1 MAHQLIVTSAKQ
13 GLEGGTGDQ
22 AVLRSAGMPPQ
33 VASRL
38 KAAGG
43 YSHPFPHGDRRN
55 PRVYVHRIEEAA
67 GKTWHVLGCI
77 RDVGSDH
84 TGRSNFLA
92 HMLAADQAE
101 ARGKKGGPAA
111 VMAAANLFVE
121 SWQGPPDGAAQTK
134 VLMAG
139 DETPVKGSCPA
150 WTRAGLDPGLA
161 GDLAMHAAAG
171 KQVVIVTR
179 PGDDDVLGLFRDAL
193 KLVEPGKRWSVTF
206 NTCAIESFNGIWKA
220 IRDDLPQARGLRD
233 SPGAVV
239 IDLTKSPRGSDE
251 TYARFAR
258 GEADVLPWQGGAKP
272 SQTAAVIET
281 AAAFGPAAGQP
292 PSTGPIAGQTH
303 PGGIRSGRKGIEGPV
318 FVAPREESQRKW
330 WVGPAVLVA
339 VPTIFLGLLAAYV
352 FRDVISDALWPESAP
367 SPIEVAKPKEAPS
380 GPTPEEMAR
389 EEEQRRKEAIAQARQ
404 QLKDA
409 WGSRTADGI
418 RGEAE
423 RLVREVEKLRKGTET
438 EQGLRITLDGVG
450 DPTEIATRAI
460 AAAEQADK
468 VVRQPE
474 EAVDFVANLEAAA
487 KELAAAAGLLEATVK
502 RVPEI
507 AAAERTTRDDAMR
520 QQQDAAAEKSRRDA
534 FEAFKKQGSITVELP
549 VPDLAQSHLTGKP
562 DNPPVSLGPFAA
574 QDLVEPSLQLAVPE
588 DTLNGVP
595 FAAEIVQAAADRWE
609 IKVTNGYTGLD
620 GQPQTIAALEVRSG
634 MLVLEVVPQMLGK
647 RPVAILRRCVILA
660 GAKDPDGTL
669 PLVREIRLVKPK
681 SVGLLRVAA
690 AAGKQAIE
698 VPVPPDGTA
707 ANTKLPISG
716 IEVVGEWGGKRETTR
731 LPEQGTP
738 DQPGIVS
745 WAGVQLGQLGDGV
758 MLELK
763 IDLSLPQATFAATP
777 VLKGPNSAGFKLE
790 KMADFL
796 EKEAKNLPNVK
807 ETFDKRVTKCP
818 GRDFKKAQGSSTE
831 VEGVKAWFTKPL
843 ATAVFMKLD
852 LPGHETIQSSMDL
865 YLRAEYGRL
874 TEEKRV
880 QWERDV
886 ANEKDENQKKAK
898 RAAGPGKPDF
908 PNGFDDWFTRC
919 AGAKEQDWPREFESR
934 LNDWSDW
941 FWQTFETHWK
951 TTETLANKLNQQADV
966 RLLEITSIARDPD
979 DPSKEYRVPLV
990 QFDPAAPVTRTAG
1003 AKPAAAAGKAAVGSD
1018 PEPTAAPAR
1027 ATGL

>member
-1 MAHQLIVTSAKQ
+1 MAAYQLIVTSAKQ

-55 PRVYVHRIEEAA
+55 PVVYVHRIEEAA

-179 PGDDDVLGLFRDAL
+179 PGDDVLGLFRDAL

-220 IRDDLPQARGLRD
+220 TRDDLPQARGLRE

-239 IDLTKSPRGSDE
+239 IDLTKDPRGSDDA
-251 TYARFAR
+251 YARFAR

-272 SQTAAVIET
+272 SQAAAVEGVAPAGPAVGPGQSPILR
-281 AAAFGPAAGQP
+281 PAAGRFQ
-292 PSTGPIAGQTH
+292 TGRFRDAL
-303 PGGIRSGRKGIEGPV
+303 EGVDRPV
-318 FVAPREESQRKW
+318 FVPPLEESRRRR
-330 WVGPAVLVA
+330 WVWPVVSVA
-339 VPTIFLGLLAAYV
+339 GTILFLGLIAGYV
-352 FRDVISDALWPESAP
+352 FRDIIKDVLWPKAAP
-367 SPIEVAKPKEAPS
+367 SSIEVAETPEAPS

-409 WGSRTADGI
+409 WGGRTTDGI
-418 RGEAE
+418 RMKAD
-423 RLVREVEKLRKGTET
+423 RLVRDVEELRKGTET
-438 EQGLRITLDGVG
+438 GLKIMLDGAG
-450 DPTEIATRAI
+450 DPSEIATRAI

-474 EAVDFVANLEAAA
+474 EAADFVANLEAAA

-507 AAAERTTRDDAMR
+507 AAAERKARDDRRR
-520 QQQDAAAEKSRRDA
+520 QQRDAAAARGRREA

-549 VPDLAQSHLTGKP
+549 VPDQAQSAVLGKS
-562 DNPPVSLGPFAA
+562 NPPVDLGPFSAI
-574 QDLVEPSLQLAVPE
+574 DLVETTLRLAVPE
-588 DTLNGVP
+588 ETIKGVP
-595 FAAEIVQAAADRWE
+595 FAAEIVAAAADRWE
-609 IKVTNGYTGLD
+609 IRCTKGYTGLD
-620 GQPQTIAALEVRSG
+620 GTPQTIATLESSPDG
-634 MLVLEVVPQMLGK
+634 MLMFKVEPKMLDK

-660 GAKDPDGTL
+660 GAKDPETKQ
-669 PLVREIRLVKPK
+669 PLVREIRLVRPK
-681 SVGLLRVAA
+681 LVGLLTVAASGGEQAMAIPVLPGIFSRDAPPGAA
-690 AAGKQAIE
+690 AAE
-698 VPVPPDGTA
+698 L
-707 ANTKLPISG
+707 KLPVSG
-716 IEVVGEWGGKRETTR
+716 IEVVGEWGGKKETKR

-738 DQPGIVS
+738 DQPGIVT
-745 WAGVQLGQLGDGV
+745 WQGIQLGQLDDGV

-777 VLKGPNSAGFKLE
+777 VLAGPNSAGFNLE
-790 KMADFL
+790 KMAEFL
-796 EKEAKNLPNVK
+796 EKWAETLPDVK
-807 ETFDKRVTKCP
+807 KRFEDRVKKCP
-818 GRDFKKAQGSSTE
+818 GRDFKKARGSSTE
-831 VEGVKAWFTKPL
+831 VSGVNAWFTKPL
-843 ATAVFMKLD
+843 ATAGIMKLD
-852 LPGHETIQSSMDL
+852 LPGHETVQSSMDL

-874 TEEKRV
+874 AEEKRV
-880 QWERDV
+880 QWEREV
-886 ANEKDENQKKAK
+886 AAEKDENKKKAK
-898 RAAGPGKPDF
+898 QDAGPGKPDF
-908 PNGFDDWFTRC
+908 PNGFGDWDTRC
-919 AGAKEQDWPREFESR
+919 GNAKEQDWPREFESR

-941 FWQTFETHWK
+941 FWKTFETHWK
-951 TTETLANKLNQQADV
+951 TTETLAGKLTQQADV
-966 RLLEITSIARDPD
+966 RLMEITSIARDPD

-990 QFDPAAPVTRTAG
+990 QFDASPPVPGTAG
-1003 AKPAAAAGKAAVGSD
+1003 AKP
-1018 PEPTAAPAR
+1018 
-1027 ATGL
+1027 TGL